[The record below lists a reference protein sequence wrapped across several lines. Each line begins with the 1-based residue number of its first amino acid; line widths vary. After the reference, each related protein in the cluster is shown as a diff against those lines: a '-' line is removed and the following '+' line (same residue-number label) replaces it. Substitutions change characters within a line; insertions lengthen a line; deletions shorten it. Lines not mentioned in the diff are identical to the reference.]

1 MGILCPFPC
10 RSCSAYIPK
19 CCNPWSPHIAPRLP
33 YRKKARNILYL
44 IKYTDFSSPF
54 SPELVPLATP
64 HKTSLCPVPSSA
76 MPKPLFFSC
85 HVRILSFLLRHP
97 RALFSLLSSSDKRSA
112 FRGSLDIRVKP
123 EYDRKEVEN
132 DNRKRKPYNQKH
144 NNTQPHIQNL

>member
-1 MGILCPFPC
+1 MFG
-10 RSCSAYIPK
+10 
-19 CCNPWSPHIAPRLP
+19 
-33 YRKKARNILYL
+33 
-44 IKYTDFSSPF
+44 
-54 SPELVPLATP
+54 LVPDIS
-64 HKTSLCPVPSSA
+64 SLDSRAKHGNDSTFFPPVI
-76 MPKPLFFSC
+76 LG
-85 HVRILSFLLRHP
+85 LSFLSCHP

>member
-1 MGILCPFPC
+1 MFG
-10 RSCSAYIPK
+10 
-19 CCNPWSPHIAPRLP
+19 
-33 YRKKARNILYL
+33 
-44 IKYTDFSSPF
+44 
-54 SPELVPLATP
+54 LVPDIS
-64 HKTSLCPVPSSA
+64 SLDSRAKHGNDST
-76 MPKPLFFSC
+76 FFLSC
-85 HVRILSFLLRHP
+85 HP